1 MKARDALSRALVLAI
16 EGHPVVQAVSRSH
29 TPEADDWVIVT
40 RDSNGEYQ
48 TIREIPKEAP

>member
-40 RDSNGEYQ
+40 KRDGQLE
-48 TIREIPKEAP
+48 TIRELPEDK